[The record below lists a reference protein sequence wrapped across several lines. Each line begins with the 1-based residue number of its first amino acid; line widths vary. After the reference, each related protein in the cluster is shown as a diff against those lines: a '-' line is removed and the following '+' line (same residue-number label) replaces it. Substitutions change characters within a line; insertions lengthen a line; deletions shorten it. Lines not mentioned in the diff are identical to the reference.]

1 MKMANTAVVIARCI
15 AGNPFSEHRPGLI
28 GAIPSFRDD
37 ARSRRLMRHPD
48 SAPSLSFKSGRSG
61 SKIGP
66 YSQLRCE
73 LPLRRAQ
80 LLAIDALQ
88 SGNMF
93 SKN

>member
-1 MKMANTAVVIARCI
+1 MIHPIQELPGQTL
-15 AGNPFSEHRPGLI
+15 SEHRTGPI
-28 GAIPSFRDD
+28 AAIPSFRDD

-93 SKN
+93 WKN

>member
-15 AGNPFSEHRPGLI
+15 AGNPLANIARSH
-28 GAIPSFRDD
+28 SRDSIVSRD

-93 SKN
+93 WKN

>member
-1 MKMANTAVVIARCI
+1 MANTAVVIARCI
-15 AGNPFSEHRPGLI
+15 AGNPLANIARSI
-28 GAIPSFRDD
+28 AAIPSFRDD

-93 SKN
+93 WKN